1 MVILRYGAPMI
12 QSEMNQLIRLNS
24 KLLGSQALG
33 RFREQSVYCTARS
46 GQKITFT
53 PPSEIVGTLAMVL
66 EEFNSLI
73 AGSETVEEI
82 SFAMSYFWMGFI
94 ATHPFMNGNG
104 RTAKAYLEQKAKT
117 LGLEINLAGID
128 GILLEQDPQQ
138 NIQLLYPYFLQNLKQ
153 LSTRTTP

>member
-1 MVILRYGAPMI
+1 MI

-73 AGSETVEEI
+73 AGSESIEEI

>member
-1 MVILRYGAPMI
+1 MVILGYGAPMI

-153 LSTRTTP
+153 LSTRTIP

>member
-1 MVILRYGAPMI
+1 MI

-73 AGSETVEEI
+73 AGSESVEEI

-94 ATHPFMNGNG
+94 STHPFMNGNG
-104 RTAKAYLEQKAKT
+104 RTAKAFLEQKAKT

-128 GILLEQDPQQ
+128 VILLEQDPQQ